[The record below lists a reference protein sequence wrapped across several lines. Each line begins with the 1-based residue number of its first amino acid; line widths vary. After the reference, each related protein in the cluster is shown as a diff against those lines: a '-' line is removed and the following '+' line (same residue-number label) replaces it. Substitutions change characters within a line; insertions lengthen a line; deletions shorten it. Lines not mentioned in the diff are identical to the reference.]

1 MRFGKRIDRLPIKD
15 ALSTRAQSQMIVK
28 VEKYMKGF
36 VYRLSHSLMMGR
48 FQANSTYRKYFLNIF
63 KAIKHIFERNCRIS
77 KVKRALRLVN
87 MVECWRKRVR
97 AHSRRKVSYIML
109 KNVAIMRL
117 SVTLKTT
124 AFCRKLSAKSS
135 IIFDWTW
142 LMYVWCLFHDCRQ
155 KQYRPGSETRYFTA
169 SITNL
174 QEINDNWCSKALK
187 MSYLL

>member
-1 MRFGKRIDRLPIKD
+1 MPSPHVHRVKWLLKWKSIWRVSF
-15 ALSTRAQSQMIVK
+15 IVCLIVLWLVDFK
-28 VEKYMKGF
+28 LILLKE
-36 VYRLSHSLMMGR
+36 
-48 FQANSTYRKYFLNIF
+48 NIFWTVF

-142 LMYVWCLFHDCRQ
+142 LMYVWCLFDDCRQ